1 MKSTIVL
8 ATANSRL
15 HADIMMIRLRRA
27 GINIDRV
34 SAVFSNRFAPNSF
47 FFWLRSPRT
56 LRSHANGDAFF
67 AAGPLQELMSGDDV
81 EHMPRTLR
89 RLGLSQHDAA
99 HFAQS
104 LWLGHGVLCVQA
116 KNQDEAAVVWHIF
129 KHSRAEDIA
138 VAGMPS
144 PETAAVPTKEPVTHS
159 WEPVFAA
166 A

>member
-34 SAVFSNRFAPNSF
+34 SAIFSNRFAPNSF

-56 LRSHANGDAFF
+56 LKSHANGDAFF
-67 AAGPLQELMSGDDV
+67 AAGPLQQHMGNDDV

-89 RLGLSQHDAA
+89 RLGLSQPEAA

-104 LWLGHGVLCVQA
+104 LWLGHGVLCVQV
-116 KNQDEAAVVWHIF
+116 KNQDEAAIVWHIF

-138 VAGMPS
+138 IAGLPVNEPATAPAAAPS
-144 PETAAVPTKEPVTHS
+144 TMLQPA
-159 WEPVFAA
+159 FAA
-166 A
+166 